1 MRKSKRITRKER
13 RIARRN
19 ERKNNRKNNSKFSKM
34 FNAIRQLSEIN
45 RSLYIILIALFVSS
59 CEPAPL
65 TNGKTV
71 TETRG
76 FDENITAIHV
86 YHDIDVILVEDD
98 EFRIDVT
105 IGENLVE
112 KITSTVENVFIK
124 VIIFIYVLMGYIY
137 FTNHFWQLYLY
148 SWI

>member
-19 ERKNNRKNNSKFSKM
+19 ERKNNSKFSKM

-45 RSLYIILIALFVSS
+45 RSLYIILIALLVSS

-112 KITSTVENVFIK
+112 LHHKAV
-124 VIIFIYVLMGYIY
+124 
-137 FTNHFWQLYLY
+137 
-148 SWI
+148 

>member
-1 MRKSKRITRKER
+1 MS
-13 RIARRN
+13 
-19 ERKNNRKNNSKFSKM
+19 
-34 FNAIRQLSEIN
+34 
-45 RSLYIILIALFVSS
+45 VSS

-124 VIIFIYVLMGYIY
+124 VIIFIYVLMGYID
-137 FTNHFWQLYLY
+137 FTNHFGNYTFIRGY
-148 SWI
+148 KERDVSTCVYF

>member
-1 MRKSKRITRKER
+1 MS
-13 RIARRN
+13 
-19 ERKNNRKNNSKFSKM
+19 
-34 FNAIRQLSEIN
+34 
-45 RSLYIILIALFVSS
+45 VSS
-59 CEPAPL
+59 CEPVPL

-105 IGENLVE
+105 IGENLVD

-124 VIIFIYVLMGYIY
+124 VTIFNWYTLTYND
-137 FTNHFWQLYLY
+137 FTNYFCLLYPKFYHF
-148 SWI
+148 SINAFSKS